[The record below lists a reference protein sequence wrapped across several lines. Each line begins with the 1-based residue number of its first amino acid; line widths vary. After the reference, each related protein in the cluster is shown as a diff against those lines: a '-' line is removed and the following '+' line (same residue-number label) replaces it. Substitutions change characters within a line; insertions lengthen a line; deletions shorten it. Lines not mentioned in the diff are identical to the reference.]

1 MGFIKPKQGRVTI
14 NGFDCWNDR
23 VKIQSAVGYIPGE
36 IAFFH
41 DMTGAEYL
49 RFLAKYRG
57 TGNSKQAE
65 LIERFELDDSSPI
78 KKMSKGTKQKLGIV
92 AAFMHNPDIL
102 ILDEP
107 SSGLDPLMQ
116 SRFIEWIDEE
126 KKHGKTVSDVEPHV

>member
-1 MGFIKPKQGRVTI
+1 MAVIEIENLTRDYGRGRGVFDLSFEVLAGEAFGFLGPNGAGKTTTIRHLMGFIKPKQGRVTI

-57 TGNSKQAE
+57 TGNANQAE
-65 LIERFELDDSSPI
+65 LTE
-78 KKMSKGTKQKLGIV
+78 
-92 AAFMHNPDIL
+92 
-102 ILDEP
+102 
-107 SSGLDPLMQ
+107 
-116 SRFIEWIDEE
+116 
-126 KKHGKTVSDVEPHV
+126 